1 LAAEALLGEVGERCR
16 ETIKALESE
25 YLTKKEEVARRAAE
39 QKSYIQESGR
49 KEAEAAAQKEKAR
62 IEGAARLQAKK
73 MIFEATEKEL
83 ESNLAALRQVLADY
97 AESKDYQNML
107 AKMVSYAEKSL
118 GAPIGIECRPSDAAA
133 LKKLGVKVTS
143 SDLSSIG
150 GFTATSKDGTLALD
164 LTFEELLRTHDEDVR
179 AAILGTG

>member
-1 LAAEALLGEVGERCR
+1 
-16 ETIKALESE
+16 ESE
-25 YLTKKEEVARRAAE
+25 YLIKKEEVSRRAAE

-62 IEGAARLQAKK
+62 IEGAAKLQAKK

-83 ESNLAALRQVLADY
+83 ESNLAALRQILADY

-118 GAPIGIECRPSDAAA
+118 GAPIGIECRSSDAAA

-150 GFTATSKDGTLALD
+150 GFSATSKDGTLALD